1 MGNVF
6 DECQDNDAIAVGS
19 EMVVG
24 DDWEAEV
31 TLGGR
36 ALSTKLPPEGE
47 GVDASSGRCMV
58 TLIAPTV
65 DTDIDSD
72 LEAVIDAD
80 AAFVAPDWV

>member
-1 MGNVF
+1 MGNVL
-6 DECQDNDAIAVGS
+6 DEREGKGLNDAIAVGS

-47 GVDASSGRCMV
+47 GFDASSGHCMV
-58 TLIAPTV
+58 TLKAPTV

-72 LEAVIDAD
+72 L
-80 AAFVAPDWV
+80 